1 MRIIKSFKIFES
13 GLTYRDYEP
22 IKLRI
27 KEILDGYYY
36 PNATYEKEGKKLK
49 KQYLVFIAPNET
61 KFGTMIE
68 VVLRFA
74 DYWDEHENEW
84 GEEVV
89 TGGTNLKYSE
99 LNPEFKQA
107 IITDELKDAISELL
121 NGNIDFVGFE
131 FFGKSAKGQKN
142 GHTKTIEDVTDKFNQ
157 ALDELEQEPDD
168 VKDGTITFT
177 FNIK

>member
-1 MRIIKSFKIFES
+1 MRIIKSFKMFES
-13 GLTYRDYEP
+13 GLPYRDYEP

-27 KEILDGYYY
+27 EEILEGYYY
-36 PNATYEKEGKKLK
+36 PNATYEKDGKKLK
-49 KQYLVFIAPNET
+49 KQYLVFVTPNET

-68 VVLRFA
+68 VALRFG
-74 DYWDEHENEW
+74 DYWEHEDEW
-84 GEEVV
+84 GEEVT

-107 IITDELKDAISELL
+107 TIIDEFKDAISELL

-157 ALDELEQEPDD
+157 ALDELDQEPDD
-168 VKDGTITFT
+168 LKDGTITFI